1 AARVET
7 NRRDQNVGSMIHPV
21 IEMLS
26 MPRVLFVCVHNSGG
40 SQSGE
45 PSLKR
50 DSGDRFDV
58 QSAVL
63 KPGEL
68 NPLVVEAMAEIGI
81 DISKNKT
88 KSVFRIWRSGHI
100 FQYVIAV
107 CDKEAAEK
115 CPFFPGLTRRLHWR
129 FHDPSKVTG
138 TYEQK
143 LQKVREI
150 RDEIASK
157 IQDWLASLSV
167 EQSA

>member
-1 AARVET
+1 
-7 NRRDQNVGSMIHPV
+7 
-21 IEMLS
+21 MLS
-26 MPRVLFVCVHNSGG
+26 SPRVLFICVHNGG
-40 SQSGE
+40 RSQMCE
-45 PSLKR
+45 AFLKHYA
-50 DSGDRFDV
+50 GDRFAA
-58 QSAVL
+58 QSAGLEPGVL
-63 KPGEL
+63 
-68 NPLVVEAMAEIGI
+68 NSLVVKAMAEIGI
-81 DISKNKT
+81 DISQNKT
-88 KSVFRIWRSGHI
+88 KSVFHVWKSGEV

-115 CPFFPGLTRRLHWR
+115 CPIFPGLTKRLHWP

-157 IQDWLASLSV
+157 IQDWLASLPV

>member
-1 AARVET
+1 MSE
-7 NRRDQNVGSMIHPV
+7 G
-21 IEMLS
+21 
-26 MPRVLFVCVHNSGG
+26 F
-40 SQSGE
+40 
-45 PSLKR
+45 LKHYA
-50 DSGDRFDV
+50 GDRFDAH
-58 QSAVL
+58 SAGL
-63 KPGEL
+63 EPGEL

-81 DISKNKT
+81 DISQNKT
-88 KSVFRIWRSGHI
+88 TSVFDVWKSGEV

-115 CPFFPGLTRRLHWR
+115 CPIFPGLTKRLHWP

-157 IQDWLASLSV
+157 IQDWLASLPV